1 MDGMDHGRRFQFEA
15 QLSVWLVSVVVFWKK
30 KQTLK
35 IAFLVRSLV
44 FRKQKTS
51 PQKSNPTKP

>member
-30 KQTLK
+30 ADFKN
-35 IAFLVRSLV
+35 SL
-44 FRKQKTS
+44 FG
-51 PQKSNPTKP
+51 